1 MLQGHGDDTY
11 KYGDGLINFSSNIYT
26 HADLSPL
33 KAFLRDRLDVIRQYP
48 EPEPYTLET
57 AIARKHG
64 VPEASVLATN
74 GATEAIYL
82 IAQMLAAEGLQ
93 HYHIPQPAF
102 NEYEDACRL
111 FGMTEADDG
120 ILWLCN
126 PNNPT
131 GTVNDVE
138 GGMFLRPTGG
148 KRPSTDRNDES
159 GTFIVLDQSYEDFT
173 LQPVMTAKEAV
184 AQGNVIQ
191 IHSLTKTYAVP
202 GLRIG
207 YIVAAEAVINML
219 RRFVRPWSVNA
230 LAIEAGLWLLE
241 HDFKAVNDMAAFLAE
256 TQRLRQALN
265 TIPGIS
271 VMPTD
276 TCFMLATIEHRTAAE
291 LKAYLIEKHRILIRD
306 ASNFRGLTPHHF
318 RISTQLPEENNLL
331 VEAIQQATAL
341 QTQ

>member
-1 MLQGHGDDTY
+1 MLQGHGDDIY
-11 KYGDGLINFSSNIYT
+11 RYGDGLINFSSNIYT
-26 HADLSPL
+26 HADLSAL
-33 KAFLRDRLDVIRQYP
+33 KAFLRDRIDVIRQYP
-48 EPEPYTLET
+48 EPEPYTLEA

-64 VPEASVLATN
+64 VPEACVLATN

-82 IAQMLAAEGLQ
+82 IAQMLAAKGFR
-93 HYHIPQPAF
+93 HYHIPHPTF
-102 NEYEDACRL
+102 SEYEDACRL

-120 ILWLCN
+120 ILWFCN

-131 GTVNDVE
+131 G
-138 GGMFLRPTGG
+138 MFLH
-148 KRPSTDRNDES
+148 KRPSTDRNDER

-173 LQPVMTAKEAV
+173 LLPVMSAKEAV

-207 YIVAAEAVINML
+207 YIVAAEAIINML

-241 HDFKAVNDMAAFLAE
+241 HDFKAVNDMAAYLAE

-265 TIPGIS
+265 AIPGIS

-276 TCFMLATIEHRTAAE
+276 TCFMLAQIEDRTAAE

-318 RISTQLPEENNLL
+318 RISTQLPEENDLL
-331 VEAIQQATAL
+331 VEAIQQATAS